1 MGEFTFR
8 GKNLFVIAN
17 HFDSKLGD
25 QGIDSRFQP
34 PVRSSEVQRVRQ
46 AIVEHDF
53 VQQLET
59 ADPKADVVALGDL
72 NDYQFSPAV
81 NALTDNGKVLTDLVN
96 TLPAVERYSYVYEGN
111 SQVLDHILV
120 SPDLKHVDYDVVHI
134 NSEFAN
140 QTSDHDPQVVRLKP

>member
-8 GKNLFVIAN
+8 GKKLFVIAN
-17 HFDSKLGD
+17 HFDSKGGD
-25 QGIDSRFQP
+25 QGVDSRFQP

-46 AIVEHDF
+46 AIIEHDF

-59 ADPKADVVALGDL
+59 ADPKAEVVVLGDL

-81 NALTDNGKVLTDLVN
+81 TSLTGNGKVLTDLVN

-120 SPDLKHVDYDVVHI
+120 SPDLRNVDYDVVHI

-140 QTSDHDPQVVRLKP
+140 QTSDHDPQVIRLTP